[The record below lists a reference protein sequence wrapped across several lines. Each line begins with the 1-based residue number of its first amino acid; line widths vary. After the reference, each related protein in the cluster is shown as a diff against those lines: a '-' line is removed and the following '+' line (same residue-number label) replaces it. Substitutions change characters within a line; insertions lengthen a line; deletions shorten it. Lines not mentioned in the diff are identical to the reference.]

1 MAYLVYHLDTISS
14 LESNIP
20 CILSSCEMG
29 YMPLPAPDTIWRAPT
44 AQAWL
49 AAVKKYRPMTL
60 DEAMRRIF
68 FLPSFGAFDDMHQQ
82 HQDAQQSRARF
93 MGADAHA
100 AGAGPGA
107 HADGYNLLNEYE
119 YGPFARSAMVLTL
132 LRGVIDIGEGK
143 RDRGDWRDLTD
154 LWSSCSWLRPG
165 KTILDAEGND
175 VGEVSR
181 ESLRERFALGLQR
194 VRLHPFYH
202 SNALLVLM
210 LSGAKAGI
218 SISCAKA
225 AVSAAPMPSG
235 QGHTG
240 QKRATWAAKRR
251 AVAVNGKSSRRAS

>member
-20 CILSSCEMG
+20 CILSSCEIG
-29 YMPLPAPDTIWRAPT
+29 NMPLPAPDTIWRAPT
-44 AQAWL
+44 AQAWF

-60 DEAMRRIF
+60 DEAMRRTF

-82 HQDAQQSRARF
+82 HQTQTRHNWTSDKQDSC
-93 MGADAHA
+93 
-100 AGAGPGA
+100 PSSK
-107 HADGYNLLNEYE
+107 ADGYNLLNEYE

-154 LWSSCSWLRPG
+154 LWVSCSWLRPG

-181 ESLRERFALGLQR
+181 ESLRERFGLGLQR
-194 VRLHPFYH
+194 VRLSLTYH
-202 SNALLVLM
+202 SSKDL
-210 LSGAKAGI
+210 
-218 SISCAKA
+218 
-225 AVSAAPMPSG
+225 
-235 QGHTG
+235 
-240 QKRATWAAKRR
+240 
-251 AVAVNGKSSRRAS
+251 